1 MEKIQ
6 DKVICDR
13 LRDLLEKSGTSIK
26 AAAKRMNVAQPVLWR
41 QLHAVDPM
49 PVSRIQEI
57 INIWSPS
64 EEEAA
69 RLTEYV
75 NGLQCLVES
84 ATEEVPSAPD
94 EIPAAPTE
102 DPAAPAEAPSDRKP
116 GEIVYYGTWGSVR
129 KGIFCGRTRDGSRCL
144 VFQIFPK
151 PVIMSPDNGKHEY
164 YVCSL
169 ENDGDLFPTPEAL
182 MEHATATIR
191 ASMERQIASMKQD
204 A

>member
-13 LRDLLEKSGTSIK
+13 LRDLLDKSGTSIK

-69 RLTEYV
+69 RLTEYI

-94 EIPAAPTE
+94 EN
-102 DPAAPAEAPSDRKP
+102 PAAPAEISSDRKP

-129 KGIFCGRTRDGSRCL
+129 KGSRCL

-169 ENDGDLFPTPEAL
+169 EHDGDLFPTPEAL

>member
-13 LRDLLEKSGTSIK
+13 LRDLLDKSGTSIK

-49 PVSRIQEI
+49 PVSRIQEV

-84 ATEEVPSAPD
+84 ATEEVPAAPD
-94 EIPAAPTE
+94 EN
-102 DPAAPAEAPSDRKP
+102 PAAPAEISSDRKP
-116 GEIVYYGTWGSVR
+116 GEIVYYSTGGSIG
-129 KGIFCGRTRDGSRCL
+129 KGVFCGLTRDGLWSI

-151 PVIMSPDNGKHEY
+151 PSVMSPDKGRHEY
-164 YVCSL
+164 YVC
-169 ENDGDLFPTPEAL
+169 EKIRPDNLFTTPEAL
-182 MEHATATIR
+182 MEHETVVLR
-191 ASMERQIASMKQD
+191 ARMEKQIASMKQD